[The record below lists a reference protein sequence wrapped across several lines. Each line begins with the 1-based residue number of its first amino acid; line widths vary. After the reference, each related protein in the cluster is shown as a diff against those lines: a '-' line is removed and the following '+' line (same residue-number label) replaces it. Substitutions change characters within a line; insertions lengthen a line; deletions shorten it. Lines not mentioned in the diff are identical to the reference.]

1 MNFIITKTA
10 SPLQHVVKKD
20 AMQLHVEAEWH

>member
-1 MNFIITKTA
+1 MNFIITKTT

-20 AMQLHVEAEWH
+20 PTQLHAVAEWY